1 MYQIIQAIWK
11 VDKLDIDKLVPVLV
25 NLSKLSD
32 IVKNDL
38 LKIQNIEDQIPEIT
52 NLATNASL
60 NAKINNVK
68 GGISGSP
75 NLVTTAGLTAVE
87 YKTPNVSN
95 LVEKWKNH
103 IKITEIENKIATDHD
118 HDKYISTQ
126 NFNKLLPED
135 FTARLIQANLASKK
149 HCKKYRFW

>member
-1 MYQIIQAIWK
+1 MYQIIEAIWK
-11 VDKLDIDKLVPVLV
+11 EDKLDIDKLVPVLV

-32 IVKNDL
+32 IVKNDP
-38 LKIQNIEDQIPEIT
+38 LKIQNIEDKIPEIT
-52 NLATNASL
+52 NLATNASF
-60 NAKINNVK
+60 NAKINHVR

-87 YKTPNVSN
+87 NKTPNVRN
-95 LVEKWKNH
+95 LVEKSDYH

-118 HDKYISTQ
+118 HDKYITTQ

-135 FTARLIQANLASKK
+135 FTAGLIQANLASKK
-149 HCKKYRFW
+149 YYERYRF

>member
-1 MYQIIQAIWK
+1 MSVCLQTKWLLVQVLLIYQIIQAIWK

-38 LKIQNIEDQIPEIT
+38 LKIQNIEDKIPEIT

-68 GGISGSP
+68 
-75 NLVTTAGLTAVE
+75 VE
-87 YKTPNVSN
+87 Y
-95 LVEKWKNH
+95 L
-103 IKITEIENKIATDHD
+103 
-118 HDKYISTQ
+118 
-126 NFNKLLPED
+126 
-135 FTARLIQANLASKK
+135 
-149 HCKKYRFW
+149 

>member
-1 MYQIIQAIWK
+1 MVQVLLIYQILQAIWK

-38 LKIQNIEDQIPEIT
+38 LKIQNIEDKIPEIT

-68 GGISGSP
+68 
-75 NLVTTAGLTAVE
+75 VE
-87 YKTPNVSN
+87 YL
-95 LVEKWKNH
+95 LVL
-103 IKITEIENKIATDHD
+103 T
-118 HDKYISTQ
+118 
-126 NFNKLLPED
+126 
-135 FTARLIQANLASKK
+135 
-149 HCKKYRFW
+149 

>member
-1 MYQIIQAIWK
+1 MSVCLQTKWLLVQVLLIYQIIQAIWK

-38 LKIQNIEDQIPEIT
+38 LKIQNIEDKIPEIT

-68 GGISGSP
+68 
-75 NLVTTAGLTAVE
+75 VE
-87 YKTPNVSN
+87 YL
-95 LVEKWKNH
+95 LVL
-103 IKITEIENKIATDHD
+103 T
-118 HDKYISTQ
+118 
-126 NFNKLLPED
+126 
-135 FTARLIQANLASKK
+135 
-149 HCKKYRFW
+149 

>member
-1 MYQIIQAIWK
+1 MVQVLLIYQIIQAIWK

-38 LKIQNIEDQIPEIT
+38 LKIQNIEDKIPEIT

-68 GGISGSP
+68 
-75 NLVTTAGLTAVE
+75 VE
-87 YKTPNVSN
+87 YL
-95 LVEKWKNH
+95 LVL
-103 IKITEIENKIATDHD
+103 T
-118 HDKYISTQ
+118 
-126 NFNKLLPED
+126 
-135 FTARLIQANLASKK
+135 
-149 HCKKYRFW
+149 